1 MMHAKIC
8 ENNSLQHN
16 MAAQKIHATTQKFT
30 EIVDFGEDIVILE
43 GGNACMIIE
52 ITASNFA
59 LLSKREQDSRI
70 FSYAGM
76 LNSLSFPIQIL
87 IRNRR
92 MDISSYIHE
101 LEGLIHTTK
110 NQQLAAYIDYYSTF
124 VREMVTVNVVLN
136 KSFYIVVP
144 FSSLEM
150 GVTGATQQQTQKK
163 QSQAET
169 FEMSA
174 RKALQN
180 KANAL
185 LGQLQKFATSARVLE
200 KEDLIKLFYEI
211 YNEDTEIDIDQ
222 MQSGA
227 DASFIRGEKQP

>member
-1 MMHAKIC
+1 
-8 ENNSLQHN
+8 

-30 EIVDFGEDIVILE
+30 EIVDFVDEIVILE
-43 GGNACMIIE
+43 GSNACMIIE

-101 LEGLIHTTK
+101 LDEVVKTTK
-110 NQQLAAYIDYYSTF
+110 NPQLGAYVEYYSAF
-124 VREMVTVNVVLN
+124 VKEMVTVNVVLN

-150 GVTGATQQQTQKK
+150 GVTGAAQQQTQQKK
-163 QSQAET
+163 STQKDQFIE
-169 FEMSA
+169 SA
-174 RKALQN
+174 KKILQN
-180 KANAL
+180 KANSL
-185 LGQLQKFATSARVLE
+185 LGQLQKFATSARILE

-211 YNEDTEIDIDQ
+211 YNEDTEVDMEQ
-222 MQSGA
+222 MQTGA
-227 DASFIRGEKQP
+227 DAPLIRGESK

>member
-1 MMHAKIC
+1 
-8 ENNSLQHN
+8 
-16 MAAQKIHATTQKFT
+16 MAAQKIHSTTQKFT
-30 EIVDFGEDIVILE
+30 EIVDFADDIVILE
-43 GGNACMIIE
+43 GSNACMIIE

-92 MDISSYIHE
+92 MDISSYIYE
-101 LEGLIHTTK
+101 LEEMIKNTK
-110 NQQLAAYIDYYSTF
+110 NQQLAAYIEYYSAF
-124 VREMVTVNVVLN
+124 IKEMITVNVVLN
-136 KSFYIVVP
+136 KSFYIIIP

-150 GVTGATQQQTQKK
+150 GVTGAAQAQQKK
-163 QSQAET
+163 QSQKEIFITA
-169 FEMSA
+169 A
-174 RKALQN
+174 RKTLQN
-180 KANAL
+180 KTNAI

-211 YNEDTEIDIDQ
+211 YNEDTEVDIEQ
-222 MQSGA
+222 MQAGA
-227 DASFIRGEKQP
+227 NAPFIRGENQQ

>member
-1 MMHAKIC
+1 
-8 ENNSLQHN
+8 

-30 EIVDFGEDIVILE
+30 EIVDFADDIILLD

-70 FSYAGM
+70 FAYAGM

-92 MDISSYIHE
+92 MDISLYIHE
-101 LEGLIHTTK
+101 LEEMMASTK
-110 NQQLAAYIDYYSTF
+110 NPQLSAYIEYYAAF
-124 VREMVTVNVVLN
+124 VKEMITVNVVLN

-150 GVTGATQQQTQKK
+150 GVTGATQTQQKK
-163 QSQAET
+163 QSQKDT
-169 FEMSA
+169 FIEAA
-174 RKALQN
+174 RKILQN
-180 KANAL
+180 KANSL
-185 LGQLQKFATSARVLE
+185 LGQLQKFATSARILE

-211 YNEDTEIDIDQ
+211 YNEDTEVDIDQ
-222 MQSGA
+222 MQAGA
-227 DASFIRGEKQP
+227 DAPFIKGGAQ

>member
-1 MMHAKIC
+1 
-8 ENNSLQHN
+8 

-30 EIVDFGEDIVILE
+30 EIVDFADDFVIFE

-70 FSYAGM
+70 FAYAAM

-92 MDISSYIHE
+92 MDISSYLRE
-101 LEGLIHTTK
+101 LDDAIQNTR
-110 NQQLAAYIDYYSTF
+110 NQQLAAYIEYYSAF
-124 VREMVTVNVVLN
+124 VKEMVTVNVVLN
-136 KSFYIVVP
+136 KSFYIIIP

-150 GVTGATQQQTQKK
+150 GVTGATQIQQKK
-163 QSQAET
+163 RSQKEAFME
-169 FEMSA
+169 SA
-174 RKALQN
+174 SQILQN

-200 KEDLIKLFYEI
+200 REDLIKLFYEI
-211 YNEDTEIDIDQ
+211 YNEDTEVDIDQ
-222 MQSGA
+222 MQTGA
-227 DASFIRGEKQP
+227 DASFIKGEI

>member
-1 MMHAKIC
+1 
-8 ENNSLQHN
+8 

-30 EIVDFGEDIVILE
+30 EIVDFADDIVILE

-70 FSYAGM
+70 FAYAGL

-92 MDISSYIHE
+92 MDISIYIKE
-101 LEGLIHTTK
+101 LEEVITNTK
-110 NQQLAAYIDYYSTF
+110 NPQLAAYVEYYAAF
-124 VREMVTVNVVLN
+124 VKEMVTVNVVLN

-150 GVTGATQQQTQKK
+150 GVTGAANQVQQKKQTQKD
-163 QSQAET
+163 SFIE
-169 FEMSA
+169 SA
-174 RKALQN
+174 RKILQN
-180 KANAL
+180 KSNSL

-211 YNEDTEIDIDQ
+211 YNEDTEIAIDQ

-227 DASFIRGEKQP
+227 DASFIRGGSKQ

>member
-1 MMHAKIC
+1 
-8 ENNSLQHN
+8 

-30 EIVDFGEDIVILE
+30 EIVDFADDIVILE

-76 LNSLSFPIQIL
+76 LNSLSFPVQIL

-92 MDISSYIHE
+92 MDISLYIHE
-101 LEGLIHTTK
+101 LEDVITNTK
-110 NQQLAAYIDYYSTF
+110 NQQLAAYVEYYAAF
-124 VREMVTVNVVLN
+124 VKEMVTVNVVLN

-150 GVTGATQQQTQKK
+150 GVTGATQTQQKRTSQK
-163 QSQAET
+163 EE
-169 FEMSA
+169 FIESA
-174 RKALQN
+174 RKILMN

-185 LGQLQKFATSARVLE
+185 LGQLQKFATSAKILQ
-200 KEDLIKLFYEI
+200 KEDLIKLYYEI
-211 YNEDTEIDIDQ
+211 YNEDTEVDIDQ

-227 DASFIRGEKQP
+227 DAPFIKGGTQ

>member
-1 MMHAKIC
+1 
-8 ENNSLQHN
+8 

-70 FSYAGM
+70 FSYAGL

-92 MDISSYIHE
+92 MDISQYINE
-101 LEGLIHTTK
+101 LNEVIKNTK
-110 NQQLAAYIDYYSTF
+110 NPQLKAYVEYYSGF
-124 VREMVTVNVVLN
+124 VQEMVTVNVVLN
-136 KSFYIVVP
+136 KQFYIVIP

-150 GVTGATQQQTQKK
+150 GVTGATQATQKG
-163 QSQAET
+163 QAQVDAFT
-169 FEMSA
+169 TAA
-174 RKALQN
+174 RKALQT
-180 KANAL
+180 KANSL

-211 YNEDTEIDIDQ
+211 YNESTEVAMDQ
-222 MQSGA
+222 MEEGA
-227 DASFIRGEKQP
+227 EASIVKGGTPQ

>member
-1 MMHAKIC
+1 
-8 ENNSLQHN
+8 

-30 EIVDFGEDIVILE
+30 EIVDFSEDIVILD

-70 FSYAGM
+70 FAYAGL

-92 MDISSYIHE
+92 MDISQYINE
-101 LEGLIHTTK
+101 LDNVIKTTK
-110 NQQLAAYIDYYSTF
+110 NPQLQAYVEYYSGF
-124 VREMVTVNVVLN
+124 VKEMVTVNVVLN
-136 KSFYIVVP
+136 KQFYIVVP

-150 GVTGATQQQTQKK
+150 GVAGATQTNQKG
-163 QSQAET
+163 QAQVDAFAVT
-169 FEMSA
+169 A
-174 RKALQN
+174 RKALQT
-180 KANAL
+180 KANSL

-211 YNEDTEIDIDQ
+211 YNEDTEIDVGQ
-222 MQSGA
+222 MQAGA
-227 DASFIRGEKQP
+227 DTSIVKGGTAQK

>member
-1 MMHAKIC
+1 
-8 ENNSLQHN
+8 

-30 EIVDFGEDIVILE
+30 EIVDFADDIVLLE

-59 LLSKREQDSRI
+59 LLSKQEQDSRI
-70 FSYAGM
+70 YSYAGM

-101 LEGLIHTTK
+101 LDEMINNTK
-110 NQQLAAYIDYYSTF
+110 NEQLAAYIEYYSAF
-124 VREMVTVNVVLN
+124 VKEMVTVNVVLN
-136 KSFYIVVP
+136 KSFYIIIP

-150 GVTGATQQQTQKK
+150 GISGATQTQQKN
-163 QSQAET
+163 QSQKET
-169 FEMSA
+169 FIEAA
-174 RKALQN
+174 RKTMEN
-180 KANAL
+180 KANSL
-185 LGQLQKFATSARVLE
+185 LGQLQKFASSARVLE

-211 YNEDTEIDIDQ
+211 YNEDTEVDIQQ
-222 MQSGA
+222 MQAGA
-227 DASFIRGEKQP
+227 EAPLVRGENQQ

>member
-1 MMHAKIC
+1 
-8 ENNSLQHN
+8 

-30 EIVDFGEDIVILE
+30 EIVDFADDIVILD
-43 GGNACMIIE
+43 GANACMIIE

-101 LEGLIHTTK
+101 LDDMVNTTK
-110 NQQLAAYIDYYSTF
+110 NQQLAAYIEYYSAF
-124 VREMVTVNVVLN
+124 VKEMVTVNVVLN

-150 GVTGATQQQTQKK
+150 GVTGATQTQQKK
-163 QSQAET
+163 QTQRDSFIEA
-169 FEMSA
+169 A
-174 RKALQN
+174 RKTLQN

-185 LGQLQKFATSARVLE
+185 LGQLQKFATSAHVLE

-211 YNEDTEIDIDQ
+211 YNEDTEVDIEQ

-227 DASFIRGEKQP
+227 EAPFVRGGNQ

>member
-1 MMHAKIC
+1 
-8 ENNSLQHN
+8 

-30 EIVDFGEDIVILE
+30 EIVDFGDDLVILD

-59 LLSKREQDSRI
+59 LLSKREQDSRV

-101 LEGLIHTTK
+101 LEAMIHTTK
-110 NQQLAAYIDYYSTF
+110 NQQLAAYIEYYSTF

-150 GVTGATQQQTQKK
+150 GVTGATQTQAKGQVK
-163 QSQAET
+163 AEAFIET
-169 FEMSA
+169 A

-180 KANAL
+180 KANTL
-185 LGQLQKFATSARVLE
+185 LGQLQKFATSAHVLE
-200 KEDLIKLFYEI
+200 KEELIKLFYEI

-222 MQSGA
+222 MQNGA
-227 DASFIRGEKQP
+227 DASVIRGENQ